1 MWVAALLQCVGINET
16 VCEKMSNKEL
26 GKRIRVA
33 RQRASMSQDA
43 LAKAIGVGN
52 QSTVAGWERGR
63 TEPDA
68 EMLAR
73 LADIL
78 KVSTDQLLGV
88 QSEIPSLPADVA
100 GLAKEIADLSPSD
113 RAVIEK
119 VVAALKA
126 EDKSNVVPG

>member
-1 MWVAALLQCVGINET
+1 MKWCV
-16 VCEKMSNKEL
+16 KKLSNKEL
-26 GKRIRVA
+26 GKRIRIA
-33 RQRASMSQDA
+33 RQRVSMSQDA

-88 QSEIPSLPADVA
+88 QSEIPSLPAGVA
-100 GLAKEIADLSPSD
+100 DLAKEIADLSPSD